1 MDDST
6 AHLEL
11 IRATAINA
19 FHFFL
24 GVYLYVEGLGS
35 TVPCRGSRVTIF
47 FFIIFFSEKWKTNGK
62 QIRRI

>member
-11 IRATAINA
+11 IPATAINA

-24 GVYLYVEGLGS
+24 GVYLYVEGPGS

-47 FFIIFFSEKWKTNGK
+47 FFLFFVEKWKTNGK

>member
-47 FFIIFFSEKWKTNGK
+47 LFLLFLEKWKTNGK
-62 QIRRI
+62 QISRI